1 MEVPLVVR
9 RGNLHPPAPSGQ
21 CGSNQN
27 RTDAP
32 THDTM
37 KTSSGVLLSA
47 FADEA
52 TRPTLKTCVEQL
64 AAMAALGLRYYS
76 PRFVDVGGTGQT
88 GHVVE
93 LDNAGLS
100 DLAKLHAE
108 YGMNVASIGSRI
120 GKVKLRDQPD
130 QSHNKFVPFEKYL
143 ETEVRNTVRVAHALK
158 TKLVRGFSF
167 YGPAGEDPRPY
178 VSEAVDRLGTLA
190 DVMASEGL
198 IYGLEIE
205 PNLVGQTG
213 QLLAEI
219 AEKVGQ
225 SNLVLI
231 YDGGNIAAQN
241 KDAMTCF
248 AEYEAMRPYLGWMHV
263 KDYSIDRSLTW
274 SGYVDEERLKNFVP
288 ADEGDSG
295 HELVFRD
302 LREHVIALSEK
313 MHRLGAPGF
322 FVEVEPHL
330 KGGGQFGGYS
340 GPDGMGVAVR
350 ALCRLLDYERISY
363 QLRTFEDIQRDRGF

>member
-1 MEVPLVVR
+1 MSDR
-9 RGNLHPPAPSGQ
+9 
-21 CGSNQN
+21 
-27 RTDAP
+27 P
-32 THDTM
+32 T
-37 KTSSGVLLSA
+37 VLLSA

-52 TRPTLKTCVEQL
+52 TRPDAKTVVEQL

-76 PRFVDVGGTGQT
+76 PRFLDVAGSGKV

-93 LDNAGLS
+93 LDDDGLKA
-100 DLAKLHAE
+100 LAKLNAD
-108 YGMNVASIGSRI
+108 YGMSVASIGSRI
-120 GKVKLRDQPD
+120 GKIKLKDQAD
-130 QSHNKFVPFEKYL
+130 RSHNKYVPFDDYL
-143 ETEVRNTVRVAHALK
+143 AGEVRNTIRAAHALG

-167 YGPAGEDPRPY
+167 YGPAGEDPRPFLP
-178 VSEAVDRLGTLA
+178 EAVDRLGVLA
-190 DVMASEGL
+190 DMMADEGL

-213 QLLAEI
+213 QLLGEI
-219 AEKVGQ
+219 AEQVGRD
-225 SNLVLI
+225 NLVLI

-241 KDAMTCF
+241 KDALVCF

-263 KDYSIDRSLTW
+263 KDYAIDRSLNW

-288 ADEGDSG
+288 ADRGDSG

-302 LREHVIALSEK
+302 LREHLSELTA
-313 MHRLGAPGF
+313 RVRSLGVPGF

-350 ALCRLLDYERISY
+350 SLCRLLDYQGIGFG
-363 QLRTFEDIQRDRGF
+363 LRTFDDIRADRGF

>member
-1 MEVPLVVR
+1 MRVFR
-9 RGNLHPPAPSGQ
+9 
-21 CGSNQN
+21 
-27 RTDAP
+27 
-32 THDTM
+32 
-37 KTSSGVLLSA
+37 SSRS
-47 FADEA
+47 
-52 TRPTLKTCVEQL
+52 C
-64 AAMAALGLRYYS
+64 M
-76 PRFVDVGGTGQT
+76 
-88 GHVVE
+88 H
-93 LDNAGLS
+93 
-100 DLAKLHAE
+100 E

-130 QSHNKFVPFEKYL
+130 QSHNKFVPFDKYL
-143 ETEVRNTVRVAHALK
+143 ESEVRNTIRAAHGLK

-178 VSEAVDRLGTLA
+178 VSEAVDRLGILA
-190 DVMASEGL
+190 DVMASEDL

-205 PNLVGQTG
+205 PNLIGQTG

-219 AEKVGQ
+219 AEKVGRP
-225 SNLVLI
+225 NLVLI

-263 KDYSIDRSLTW
+263 KDYAIDRSLTW

-302 LREHVIALSEK
+302 LREHVTALSEK

-350 ALCRLLDYERISY
+350 ALCRLLDYERIPY

>member
-1 MEVPLVVR
+1 MPER
-9 RGNLHPPAPSGQ
+9 PS
-21 CGSNQN
+21 
-27 RTDAP
+27 
-32 THDTM
+32 
-37 KTSSGVLLSA
+37 VLLSA

-52 TRPTLKTCVEQL
+52 TRPTAKTCVEQL

-76 PRFVDVGGTGQT
+76 PRFLDVRGTGEI

-93 LDNAGLS
+93 LDESGLAE
-100 DLAKLHAE
+100 LAKLNAD
-108 YGMNVASIGSRI
+108 YGMSVASIGSRV

-130 QSHNKFVPFEKYL
+130 QSHNKFVPFERYL
-143 ETEVRNTVRVAHALK
+143 ETEVRNTIRAAHGLR

-178 VSEAVDRLGTLA
+178 VAEAVDRLGTLA
-190 DVMASEGL
+190 DLMAAEGL

-213 QLLAEI
+213 PLLATI
-219 AEKVGQ
+219 AEQVNRP
-225 SNLVLI
+225 NLVLI

-241 KDAMTCF
+241 KDALTCF
-248 AEYEAMRPYLGWMHV
+248 SEYEAMRPHLGWMHV
-263 KDYSIDRSLTW
+263 KDYAIDRSLTW

-302 LREHVIALSEK
+302 LREHVTELGER
-313 MHRLGAPGF
+313 MRRLGAPGF

-350 ALCRLLDYERISY
+350 SLCRLLDYSQIDY
-363 QLRTFEDIQRDRGF
+363 GLRTFEDIRKDRGF

>member
-1 MEVPLVVR
+1 MPDRPL
-9 RGNLHPPAPSGQ
+9 
-21 CGSNQN
+21 
-27 RTDAP
+27 
-32 THDTM
+32 
-37 KTSSGVLLSA
+37 VLLSA

-52 TRPTLKTCVEQL
+52 TRPNAKTVVEQL

-76 PRFVDVGGTGQT
+76 PRFLDVFGSGQV

-93 LDNAGLS
+93 LDDDGLKE
-100 DLAKLHAE
+100 LAKLNAD
-108 YGMNVASIGSRI
+108 YGMSVASIGSRI
-120 GKVKLRDQPD
+120 GKIKLRDQPD
-130 QSHNKFVPFEKYL
+130 QSHNKYVPFPEYL
-143 ETEVRNTVRVAHALK
+143 ETEVRKTIRAAHGLN

-167 YGPAGEDPRPY
+167 YGPAGEDPRP
-178 VSEAVDRLGTLA
+178 SLPEAVDRLGTLA
-190 DVMASEGL
+190 DLMAKEGL

-219 AEKVGQ
+219 VEQVRRD
-225 SNLVLI
+225 NLVLI

-241 KDAMTCF
+241 KDALTCF

-263 KDYSIDRSLTW
+263 KDYAIDRSLTW

-288 ADEGDSG
+288 ADRGDSG
-295 HELVFRD
+295 HERVFRD
-302 LREHVIALSEK
+302 LREHLPTLTER
-313 MHRLGAPGF
+313 MHALGAPGF

-330 KGGGQFGGYS
+330 KGGGQFGGFS

-350 ALCRLLDYERISY
+350 SLCRLLDYEEISY
-363 QLRTFEDIQRDRGF
+363 QLRTFDDIRADRGF